1 SLLSQ
6 DKRKEH
12 FNCLLQITYL
22 CYNISN
28 YCNKT
33 NLKFNLSEWQ
43 CVYANDAL
51 QQSNT
56 YDCGLYVCLH
66 AFCYITDSYFFN
78 TSSNGGREWLFYNSK
93 KYLELLNKK
102 SAQDHTYFKEN
113 DTKPLN
119 PDDIKNIT
127 KLAKNQ
133 IENLF
138 YTIHSIPIQ
147 PLTIKLKSK

>member
-1 SLLSQ
+1 
-6 DKRKEH
+6 
-12 FNCLLQITYL
+12 
-22 CYNISN
+22 
-28 YCNKT
+28 
-33 NLKFNLSEWQ
+33 
-43 CVYANDAL
+43 VYANDAL

-56 YDCGLYVCLH
+56 YDCGLYVCFH

-78 TSSNGGREWLFYNSK
+78 TSSNGGRKWLFYNSK
-93 KYLELLNKK
+93 KYLELLDKK

-119 PDDIKNIT
+119 SDDITNIT
-127 KLAKNQ
+127 KLAKKQ

-138 YTIHSIPIQ
+138 YTIQ